1 MGIGMLVFASAD
13 EVKAVIDEIKLTGEE
28 VYEVGKVVKGSGV
41 KLCRK

>member
-1 MGIGMLVFASAD
+1 MLVFVSAD